1 MTKQIDFIEKVK
13 TLLTNNGVN
22 ERKLASTVA
31 SILGIHYNS
40 AKQKIDGKRG
50 FSLDEVKL
58 VFKHFNEDFIGQRKH
73 NCVFIMNNIHKRCNV
88 EVEPVKEKNNLN
100 NNESHAIKKDDIYI
114 INTSGNFDQNEFFRV
129 KTIDFLSPPKIAI
142 LDNNN
147 DILEL
152 LQKITNR
159 YGILSDIFKT
169 VEEIENSR
177 DLLKYDAFI
186 LDWLLDFDKTPE
198 KLIKNIRE
206 NQESQSLII
215 ILTGELSHNEKVISE
230 MIVDYHIHLIE
241 KPTKPLI
248 ISSLLLSKLFF
259 S

>member
-1 MTKQIDFIEKVK
+1 MIKQIDFIDKIR
-13 TLLTNNGVN
+13 TLLTTNGVN

-40 AKQKIDGKRG
+40 AKQKMDGKRG

-58 VFKHFNEDFIGQRKH
+58 VFKHFNQDFIEQRKH
-73 NCVFIMNNIHKRCNV
+73 NCVFIMNNIHKRCNI
-88 EVEPVKEKNNLN
+88 EVETTVELENLS
-100 NNESHAIKKDDIYI
+100 NNENYAIKKDGIFI
-114 INTSGNFDQNEFFRV
+114 INTNTNHHAHEFFKV
-129 KTIDFLSPPKIAI
+129 KSIDFLSPPTIAI
-142 LDNNN
+142 VDNNI

-152 LQKITNR
+152 LKKITSR
-159 YGILSDIFKT
+159 YGLVADLYST
-169 VEEIENSR
+169 VE
-177 DLLKYDAFI
+177 DLEKSNKFLNYDAFI

-198 KLIKNIRE
+198 QLIKKIRDR
-206 NQESQSLII
+206 QDFSSLVI
-215 ILTGELSHNEKVISE
+215 ILTGELSHHEKVIAN
-230 MIVDYHIHLIE
+230 MIVDYHVHLIE